1 MHDENG
7 SGSEK
12 VFQIIEATN
21 IKAQRKKKS
30 FRRIERILIK
40 IEELSYE
47 MGQGR

>member
-1 MHDENG
+1 M
-7 SGSEK
+7 
-12 VFQIIEATN
+12 EATD
-21 IKAQRKKKS
+21 IKAQREKES